1 MRQQIVQ
8 NKTVSNVIVTL
19 LIVST
24 VFAVTVSSTGFMV
37 LAQPTTLDDVLAEL
51 EALNAKLDALEANV
65 TATNVAVDSLNDAI
79 TEIESTL
86 NYFSGVTV
94 TVAELGTIISALED
108 LTYLTT
114 ELHSNLVSGNETV
127 TIQSITEIQTTMQEV
142 RSTLNE
148 LETSYH
154 SSVPEDLNKK
164 VEDMHLL
171 IQILTVLVIVAVGLA
186 LIAAFSSIKL
196 VKRVKQFNKV

>member
-1 MRQQIVQ
+1 VE
-8 NKTVSNVIVTL
+8 NKTISKVIVTL

-24 VFAVTVSSTGFMV
+24 VFAVTVSSTCGMV
-37 LAQPTTLDDVLAEL
+37 WAQPATLEDVLAEL
-51 EALNAKLDALEANV
+51 DALNTKLDALEANV
-65 TATNVAVDSLNDAI
+65 TATNVAVESLNEAI

-127 TIQSITEIQTTMQEV
+127 TTESIAQIQTTVQEI
-142 RSTLNE
+142 RSTLTDFE
-148 LETSYH
+148 SSYS
-154 SSVPEDLNKK
+154 SSVPDDLNKQID
-164 VEDMHLL
+164 DMHFL
-171 IQILTVLVIVAVGLA
+171 IQFLTVLVVVAVALA
-186 LIAAFSSIKL
+186 LIAAFASIKL
-196 VKRVKQFNKV
+196 VKKVKQLSVS

>member
-1 MRQQIVQ
+1 MQ
-8 NKTVSNVIVTL
+8 NKTVSKVIATL

-51 EALNAKLDALEANV
+51 EALNVKLDALETNV

-108 LTYLTT
+108 LTYLAT

-127 TIQSITEIQTTMQEV
+127 TTQSITEIQTTMQEV

-148 LETSYH
+148 LQTSYH

-171 IQILTVLVIVAVGLA
+171 IKILTVLVIVAVGLA

-196 VKRVKQFNKV
+196 VKRVEQLNKV